1 MSILKKALNIIEE
14 RGKLRD
20 TGGGKERSMVACVA
34 AFNALEGTNLTERQG
49 WAFMRVLK
57 MARSAASSQN
67 GRYHEDDYIDSAGYT
82 ELEAEAA
89 QKELNKTNQR

>member
-1 MSILKKALNIIEE
+1 MSILRKAINTIEE

-20 TGGGKERSMVACVA
+20 TGDGKERSMAACVT

-67 GRYHEDDYIDSAGYT
+67 GMYHEDDYIDSAGYT

-89 QKELNKTNQR
+89 QKELNNR